1 MGKLI
6 VGDRLMIN
14 YSKLKDIR
22 EDNDISQEE
31 IAKFL
36 GIPRSTYSMWEIG
49 ISIIPLPYLCKLSD
63 YFNFSVDYILGLTN
77 NRSNKSLIKG
87 FDIKTLGNN
96 LKEIRLKNQL
106 SQENI
111 ADILGVKQPCIYK
124 YEKGI
129 ICISTSNIYKFSKEF
144 KISINEICGKGK
156 ISK

>member
-31 IAKFL
+31 ISKFL

-77 NRSNKSLIKG
+77 NRSNKGLIKG

>member
-77 NRSNKSLIKG
+77 NRSDKGLIKG

>member
-96 LKEIRLKNQL
+96 LKEIRIKNQL